1 RSKAPESQWP
11 EIALRA
17 RGCYEAASPALA
29 AVLRDDFLAAYE
41 RHLPAVV
48 QCFRDDFERASPTSA
63 SRCAIGAWSA
73 PPTCSSGSSWRSDV
87 ARRSSRTPSGSGR
100 CSPQLPRVVPLG
112 DDSVEFGPVDLGHDP
127 WIHLLLAEVGRR
139 HHAERREQAALDGSV
154 VLEQRLIGNGSLVA
168 LDRLEDGAA
177 DEVVWRLS
185 DRPSV
190 TFRPACPVPRRG
202 HECTSVEPDRRP

>member
-1 RSKAPESQWP
+1 MGPFGAPGLIRAVEACFPRALRQRCLVHRMRNLRSKAPESQWP

-29 AVLRDDFLAAYE
+29 AVLRDDFVAAYE
-41 RHLPAVV
+41 RDLPAVV

-100 CSPQLPRVVPLG
+100 C
-112 DDSVEFGPVDLGHDP
+112 
-127 WIHLLLAEVGRR
+127 
-139 HHAERREQAALDGSV
+139 
-154 VLEQRLIGNGSLVA
+154 
-168 LDRLEDGAA
+168 
-177 DEVVWRLS
+177 
-185 DRPSV
+185 
-190 TFRPACPVPRRG
+190 
-202 HECTSVEPDRRP
+202 